1 MHVICCYR
9 VFGSAFLRRDAESE
23 DARKMPDREEKA
35 GKKQGYEKNLKK
47 VLTYIRRF
55 ARLFNALTY
64 SANIRHGEVSK
75 WS

>member
-35 GKKQGYEKNLKK
+35 GKKQGYEKNCYFSHPRHLYNKEK
-47 VLTYIRRF
+47 VAALALSF
-55 ARLFNALTY
+55 SNNLFLF
-64 SANIRHGEVSK
+64 
-75 WS
+75 

>member
-35 GKKQGYEKNLKK
+35 GKKQGYEKKFKK
-47 VLTYIRRF
+47 
-55 ARLFNALTY
+55 
-64 SANIRHGEVSK
+64 SEKS
-75 WS
+75 

>member
-35 GKKQGYEKNLKK
+35 GKKQGYEKNL
-47 VLTYIRRF
+47 L
-55 ARLFNALTY
+55 LFTPTPVIGFLESVGKCAE
-64 SANIRHGEVSK
+64 IEKIFIHSK
-75 WS
+75 

>member
-1 MHVICCYR
+1 MQKDYR
-9 VFGSAFLRRDAESE
+9 QKNIDIL
-23 DARKMPDREEKA
+23 
-35 GKKQGYEKNLKK
+35 YEKNLKK